1 MANNTQ
7 VPVGL
12 FEHEYW
18 NNTNEKSMYPSMAV
32 PVETSSKS
40 TRILSLAGFII
51 SNILAAIPSKY
62 KIIFD

>member
-1 MANNTQ
+1 MANSSQ

-18 NNTNEKSMYPSMAV
+18 NTTNEKSTYPSMVVA
-32 PVETSSKS
+32 VETSSKS
-40 TRILSLAGFII
+40 TRILSHAGFII